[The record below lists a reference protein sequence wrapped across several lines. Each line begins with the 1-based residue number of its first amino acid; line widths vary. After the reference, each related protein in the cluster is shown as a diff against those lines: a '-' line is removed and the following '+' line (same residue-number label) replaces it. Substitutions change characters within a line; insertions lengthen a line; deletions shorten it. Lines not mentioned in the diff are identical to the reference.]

1 MIKREGF
8 EPTPKLP
15 YVAVLK
21 VDPSLADPGD
31 ARLNFDVQLSMNPKA
46 MILLAYATGGTPE
59 TLNPFIKECTNK
71 GIPVFLLSNN
81 YGRKTGIEKVSY
93 GPNVEASK
101 TGAIPLRDVN
111 TNNVLEV
118 VGA

>member
-1 MIKREGF
+1 
-8 EPTPKLP
+8 
-15 YVAVLK
+15 
-21 VDPSLADPGD
+21 
-31 ARLNFDVQLSMNPKA
+31 

-118 VGA
+118 VGAIQTAAKQGLAGEALRDEIVSKFGTVIPGELARALYSDQI